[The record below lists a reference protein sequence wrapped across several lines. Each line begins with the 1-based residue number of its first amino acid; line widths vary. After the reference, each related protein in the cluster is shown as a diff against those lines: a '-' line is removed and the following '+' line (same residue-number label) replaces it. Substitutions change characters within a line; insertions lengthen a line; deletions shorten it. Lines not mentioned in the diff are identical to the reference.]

1 MLCYFI
7 RFLVISKSSLFLK
20 ILKTVSGQFSRTSS
34 VLGAFFLSI
43 KLIIYK

>member
-20 ILKTVSGQFSRTSS
+20 ILKIVFGQFSKTSS
-34 VLGAFFLSI
+34 VLGTFFSLN
-43 KLIIYK
+43 KAYYL